1 MAPLILS
8 NLNVALIRNWTN
20 RIRIWD
26 SVTPNYYLSFTEKC
40 VSKHKR
46 IVNNMTSNEPELKL
60 FSARIGI
67 LTLKSAS
74 QMQMHRFTFLRVDC
88 MLSYCCYCV
97 IVGTSVRTGNYFIT
111 LFAFLPLSHRVS
123 FPISMTASHS
133 SSIRNFCLQTNSGEA
148 DIYFTKTHS
157 HSYSWVFGIQ
167 TFSDLLCVLI
177 NTLPF
182 PTFRMHLWNA
192 SFLPLSTILSDESNS
207 SGRLLVKYSCYDR
220 LIIEISNN
228 GIWMLFIWSTILFN
242 LITILVGA
250 LALLKMSKN
259 TFIIFPVSFDGAY
272 GREQTSYDL
281 N

>member
-8 NLNVALIRNWTN
+8 NLNVVLIRNWTN

-74 QMQMHRFTFLRVDC
+74 QMQMQRFTFLRVDC

-148 DIYFTKTHS
+148 DSYFTKTHS
-157 HSYSWVFGIQ
+157 HSYSWAKISIQCFVMLCLWHSNIFRPIRYFNKYLTIPRRKAASIQKSMEINFFKVFRRLSF
-167 TFSDLLCVLI
+167 FSS
-177 NTLPF
+177 
-182 PTFRMHLWNA
+182 WN
-192 SFLPLSTILSDESNS
+192 
-207 SGRLLVKYSCYDR
+207 KYS
-220 LIIEISNN
+220 
-228 GIWMLFIWSTILFN
+228 
-242 LITILVGA
+242 
-250 LALLKMSKN
+250 
-259 TFIIFPVSFDGAY
+259 
-272 GREQTSYDL
+272 L
-281 N
+281 NSP